1 MHRKYLR
8 RAHFIGPRRISFRV
22 CVIVPGIDGE
32 LAHEQRFKMRVLG
45 HTTVAD
51 FRADINAFWEDRGH
65 PLREIAATSEDILG
79 FVSLE
84 TNETLMAEVL
94 ERAHYLITI
103 VAAA

>member
-1 MHRKYLR
+1 M
-8 RAHFIGPRRISFRV
+8 AIGPRRICFRV
-22 CVIVPGIDGE
+22 CVIVHGEDGQ
-32 LAHEQRFKMRVLG
+32 LAREQRFKMRVLG

-65 PLREIAATSEDILG
+65 PLREIVATSEDIIG

-84 TNETLMAEVL
+84 ANETLMAEVL

-103 VAAA
+103 VVA